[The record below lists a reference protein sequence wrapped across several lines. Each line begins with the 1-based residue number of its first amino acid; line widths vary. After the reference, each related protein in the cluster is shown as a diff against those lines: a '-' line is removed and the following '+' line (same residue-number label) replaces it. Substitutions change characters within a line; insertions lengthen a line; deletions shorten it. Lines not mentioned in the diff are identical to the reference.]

1 MENKELQILSEIKD
15 LMTSLRSQMELLEIK
30 FAQLQH
36 VAGQEDE
43 DMTPIDLDL
52 DDMMV
57 EPVAEIPETEDVVE
71 PEAEVPETEISV
83 TDVQEV
89 EDVVEPE
96 IEVPVVEDTVD
107 DDLPFDDV
115 PAEPAEEQF
124 EEPAEEQFEEPAEEQ
139 FEEPVEETFQE
150 NVEEQV
156 EEPVEV
162 LMEEPAEEPVMFI
175 EEPVEPV
182 ADEDDD
188 LPIFAE
194 PEPEPVQQA
203 APIDSKPRQAVI
215 DSMTD
220 RQAWRTDMPGT
231 PVKDIRSAISL
242 NDRILFINMLFGQ
255 DPMAFQDALTKIN
268 QMISLD
274 EVVDF
279 VVTGRPEWDLES
291 ETVYRFMMAVRRKI
305 R

>member
-57 EPVAEIPETEDVVE
+57 EPVDEIPETEDVVE

-96 IEVPVVEDTVD
+96 IEVPVVQDTVD

-124 EEPAEEQFEEPAEEQ
+124 EEPVEEQL
-139 FEEPVEETFQE
+139 EEPVEETFQE

-194 PEPEPVQQA
+194 PEPEPVPQA

-268 QMISLD
+268 QMASLD

-279 VVTGRPEWDLES
+279 VVTERPEWELES

>member
-71 PEAEVPETEISV
+71 PEAEVP
-83 TDVQEV
+83 
-89 EDVVEPE
+89 
-96 IEVPVVEDTVD
+96 VVEDTVD

-124 EEPAEEQFEEPAEEQ
+124 EEPTEEQ

-194 PEPEPVQQA
+194 PEPEPVPQA

>member
-15 LMTSLRSQMELLEIK
+15 LMDSLRAQIELLETKI
-30 FAQLQH
+30 AQLQH
-36 VAGQEDE
+36 VAGQEDD

-57 EPVAEIPETEDVVE
+57 EPVVEIPEIEDVVE
-71 PEAEVPETEISV
+71 QVAEVPEAEVPEI
-83 TDVQEV
+83 
-89 EDVVEPE
+89 
-96 IEVPVVEDTVD
+96 VEDTVD
-107 DDLPFDDV
+107 DDLPFDDI
-115 PAEPAEEQF
+115 PA
-124 EEPAEEQFEEPAEEQ
+124 
-139 FEEPVEETFQE
+139 EPVEE
-150 NVEEQV
+150 
-156 EEPVEV
+156 P
-162 LMEEPAEEPVMFI
+162 MEEPAEEPVEEPS
-175 EEPVEPV
+175 EEPVEEPI
-182 ADEDDD
+182 EEQDDD

-194 PEPEPVQQA
+194 PEPEPVQQT
-203 APIDSKPRQAVI
+203 APIDRKPRQAVI

-268 QMISLD
+268 QMASLD

-279 VVTGRPEWDLES
+279 VVTERPEWELES

>member
-115 PAEPAEEQF
+115 PA
-124 EEPAEEQFEEPAEEQ
+124 EPAEEQFEEPAEEQ

>member
-15 LMTSLRSQMELLEIK
+15 LMASLRAQMELLETKI
-30 FAQLQH
+30 AQLQH

-57 EPVAEIPETEDVVE
+57 EPVDEIPEIEDVVE

-96 IEVPVVEDTVD
+96 AEVPEAEDVVEPVVEDTVD

-124 EEPAEEQFEEPAEEQ
+124 QEPAEEQ

-220 RQAWRTDMPGT
+220 RQAWRTDIPGA
-231 PVKDIRSAISL
+231 PVKDILSAISL
-242 NDRILFINMLFGQ
+242 NDRVQFINVLFNG
-255 DPMAFQDALTKIN
+255 DPGLFQQARAQIN
-268 QMISLD
+268 AMENLD
-274 EVVDF
+274 QAVEYI
-279 VVTGRPEWDLES
+279 TSTYNWDMGS
-291 ETVYRFMMAVRRKI
+291 QVVYRFMMAVRRKVK
-305 R
+305 